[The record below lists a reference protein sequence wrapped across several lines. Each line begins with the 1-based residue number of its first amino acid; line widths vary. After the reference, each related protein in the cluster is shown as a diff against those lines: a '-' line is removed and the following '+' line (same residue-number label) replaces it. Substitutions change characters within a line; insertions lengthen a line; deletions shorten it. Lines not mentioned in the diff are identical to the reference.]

1 MKYRRGLKTALL
13 ISFLSIFEMKS
24 ILEARKESSATQLP
38 TGGSVSSLV
47 SSRKCEQSDEL
58 ERNSNDFTSGQ
69 SDPEEERQYNAWLQR
84 EYNKE
89 REFNDW
95 R

>member
-1 MKYRRGLKTALL
+1 MKHRRGLKTALL

-24 ILEARKESSATQLP
+24 ILEAREELKSSATQL
-38 TGGSVSSLV
+38 TEGSVSSLG
-47 SSRKCEQSDEL
+47 SSRKCGQSD